1 MGGHNLRR
9 GVGLI
14 LALLSES
21 REPRRGGGGDLLLFT
36 CYTTAL
42 NFLSYAHAICITQK
56 S

>member
-21 REPRRGGGGDLLLFT
+21 RASEGGGGDLLLFT